1 MAVLVLPILEV
12 VALVVVGGA
21 LGVFRTVALFFLLS
35 IAGLYVFKTRVVQ
48 LATRSLDQNADPNE
62 IPRALGSSVLAVLGG
77 ALLILPGFVTAV
89 VGIALQLSPVRAL
102 LAHRVTSRFTTTV
115 GTVGTRFGMRDP
127 FQSSGFGTP
136 RGDVID
142 TDLASDPNDRP
153 SSHSSSAELN

>member
-1 MAVLVLPILEV
+1 MAVLALPILEV

-21 LGVFRTVALFFLLS
+21 LGVFRTAALFFLLS

-48 LATRSLDQNADPNE
+48 LTTRSLDHNADPNE
-62 IPRALGSSVLAVLGG
+62 IPRTLGSSVLAVLGG

-115 GTVGTRFGMRDP
+115 GTVGTRFGMQDP
-127 FQSSGFGTP
+127 FRSSGFGTP

-153 SSHSSSAELN
+153 PSHSSSAELN